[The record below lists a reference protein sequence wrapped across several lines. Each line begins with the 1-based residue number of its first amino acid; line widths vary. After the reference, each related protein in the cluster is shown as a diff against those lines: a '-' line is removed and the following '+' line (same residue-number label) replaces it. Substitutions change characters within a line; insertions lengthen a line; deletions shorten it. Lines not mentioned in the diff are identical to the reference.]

1 MGGKSFIS
9 GEITEKIKYQWPENK
24 ILVLTLQSCKSKG
37 TYFIVMYDILELQ
50 QRCYQIVNILKY
62 YNMNFRNWYYSISQ
76 TTKKKTSCKR

>member
-24 ILVLTLQSCKSKG
+24 NLVLTLQSCKSKG

-50 QRCYQIVNILKY
+50 QRCYQIGNIFKY
-62 YNMNFRNWYYSISQ
+62 YNINQEF
-76 TTKKKTSCKR
+76 